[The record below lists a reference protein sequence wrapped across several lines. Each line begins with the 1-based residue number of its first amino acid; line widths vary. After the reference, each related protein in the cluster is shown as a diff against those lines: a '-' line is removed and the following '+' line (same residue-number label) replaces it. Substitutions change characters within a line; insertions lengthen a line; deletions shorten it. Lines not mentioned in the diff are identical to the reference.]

1 MFDYDQALGYLSGL
15 LKFGIKFG
23 LDRFAEL
30 CRRMGD
36 PQDSLRVIH
45 VGGTN
50 GKGSTAAFITSI
62 LRAAGYSV
70 GTYLSPYVYDVRER
84 IQINGEPISKD
95 DFALLRTEIAPHLE
109 AVAQTDLGQGTEFE
123 AKTLMAFLYFLR
135 GNVDYAVIEVGMGGR
150 YDCTNV
156 IHPLVSVITN
166 VSLDHTERLGETIQ
180 KIAWD
185 KAGIAKPGAP
195 LVTAANAEYGMR
207 SAERE
212 GAPPS
217 EPEECSGRASSR
229 PSAAEVGCSG
239 RAPSSPSAAEVGCNG
254 RALSRPWAPQAP
266 EDDAWRTIYS
276 TAREQGVEEI
286 WRVIRAGCELVPN
299 SPKPDVTVRYHGEGG
314 EVVIDLSE
322 APSFHIPNSA
332 FRVPLGLAGDFQHV
346 NAATAAAA
354 VAALQ
359 QSAISDQQSA
369 IARSAF
375 RIPHSA
381 LARSAFRIPHSAF
394 EAGLASAYL
403 PGRLEVL
410 RQGPTVVIDA
420 AHNPDAADKLRE
432 SLPKLFR
439 YRRLILVIGM
449 LSTHSAEGVVERLAP
464 LADEIIATAPQW
476 AKARPAS
483 EIAEAARLVHPNVRI
498 VEPVPAA
505 VRAALDSASE
515 DDLILVTGSFYT
527 IGEVDRRAL
536 GAG

>member
-30 CRRMGD
+30 CRRMGN
-36 PQDSLRVIH
+36 PQDSLRAIH

-50 GKGSTAAFITSI
+50 GKGSTCAFIASI
-62 LRAAGYSV
+62 LQAAGYTV

-95 DFALLRTEIAPHLE
+95 DFALLMTEIAPHLE

-135 GNVDYAVIEVGMGGR
+135 RNVDYAVIEVGMGGR

-166 VSLDHTERLGETIQ
+166 VSLDHTERLGETIEE
-180 KIAWD
+180 IAWD
-185 KAGIAKPGAP
+185 KAGIAKPGVP
-195 LVTAANAEYGMR
+195 LVTAANAECRMR
-207 SAERE
+207 NAERE
-212 GAPPS
+212 GAAPAK
-217 EPEECSGRASSR
+217 PEECSGRALSR
-229 PSAAEVGCSG
+229 PS
-239 RAPSSPSAAEVGCNG
+239 
-254 RALSRPWAPQAP
+254 APQAP

-286 WRVIRAGCELVPN
+286 WRVIRAGCELAPD
-299 SPKPDVTVRYHGEGG
+299 SPKPDVTVRYDGEGG

-322 APSFHIPNSA
+322 APLFHIPNSA

-354 VAALQ
+354 VAALRCAGD
-359 QSAISDQQSA
+359 SGPRTMGHLGPRAPD
-369 IARSAF
+369 
-375 RIPHSA
+375 
-381 LARSAFRIPHSAF
+381 SAFRIPHSAF
-394 EAGLASAYL
+394 EEGLASAYL

-432 SLPKLFR
+432 SLPRLFR
-439 YRRLILVIGM
+439 YQRLILVIGM
-449 LSTHSAEGVVERLAP
+449 LSTHSAEGVVGKLAP

-498 VEPVPAA
+498 VEPVTAA

-527 IGEVDRRAL
+527 IGEVDRTAF
-536 GAG
+536 GAGEWDPAG